1 MPQALAILDTR
12 RRAFTRAAGVA
23 ARHNPAS
30 AIRVLH
36 LFKHFRPDFTGD
48 GLYLEKLIP
57 LLDRF
62 GIRNDVAA
70 EQTRAVPGQAHVR
83 LFGRGSTRLGNPL
96 MLLWFLLTAWRYHVV
111 HLHSAV
117 DRYFAYHLIGRLF
130 GCRVVQSCTL
140 DDGMDA
146 LVNSYRPGFRPIA
159 RHLCRLIT
167 DVVAISPALY
177 TDTRQITPAGRV
189 HLIPQGVILP
199 ALDRTGRDAAR
210 ALYGLGPADTV
221 ALFIG
226 GLCPCKDARFLV
238 DHHPDLAHLHLMLV
252 GPELDHAYVA
262 ALRAAIA
269 ASPAT
274 ARIHLAG
281 YMNDPTTAYRAA
293 DLFVFA
299 SHKEGCPNV
308 LLEAM
313 AHGLPVISRDL
324 PGTTDFMVDHAR
336 TGLLFET
343 GVQYKA
349 ALTRLATDPTTRA
362 AMSRAA
368 RNSIAQTF
376 SLHGVATRYARLYR
390 KTG

>member
-1 MPQALAILDTR
+1 MAQVLAQSHARPRSSVRT
-12 RRAFTRAAGVA
+12 AAVS
-23 ARHNPAS
+23 ARHKPSS

-36 LFKHFRPDFTGD
+36 LFKYFRPDFTGD

-62 GIRNDVAA
+62 GIQNDVAA
-70 EQTRAVPGQAHVR
+70 EQTRAVPGQAHAR
-83 LFGRGSTRLGNPL
+83 LFGRGSTRFGNPL
-96 MLLWFLLTAWRYHVV
+96 MLLWFLLNAWRYHVV

-159 RHLCRLIT
+159 RRLCRLIT

-177 TDTRQITPAGRV
+177 TDTRQVTPAGRV

-199 ALDRTGRDAAR
+199 THDQPSRDAAR
-210 ALYGLGPADTV
+210 ARFGFGSADTV

-226 GLCPCKDARFLV
+226 GLCPRKDARFLV
-238 DHHPDLAHLHLMLV
+238 DNHPDLGHLHLMLV
-252 GPELDHAYVA
+252 GPELDRAYVA

-269 ASPAT
+269 ASPAA

-281 YMNDPTTAYRAA
+281 YMNDPTAAYRAA

-324 PGTTDFMVDHAR
+324 PGTTDFMVEHAR
-336 TGLLFET
+336 TGLLFGT
-343 GVQYKA
+343 GAQYTA
-349 ALTRLATDPTTRA
+349 ALTRLATNPAARA

-368 RNSIAQTF
+368 RSSIAQTF

-390 KTG
+390 KTD